1 MVDNNKI
8 SKIANELFEGNSCP
22 LKAFFIKENNMDSIN
37 GKFLQN
43 CTQLRFLFVSENN
56 LKKIPSNLLKDKP
69 VLKTFDA
76 SRLHIREMNFIFK
89 NHSEIRSI
97 LSMIHCFPRLH
108 SSKIS
113 TSTRTRSKSSPRRS
127 SRIKIL
133 KSLTCIK
140 IKSKIC
146 Q

>member
-1 MVDNNKI
+1 MKLIFDNNKI
-8 SKIANELFEGNSCP
+8 TKIANELFENDSCP

-76 SRLHIREMNFIFK
+76 SRLHISLI
-89 NHSEIRSI
+89 
-97 LSMIHCFPRLH
+97 
-108 SSKIS
+108 
-113 TSTRTRSKSSPRRS
+113 TRSKN
-127 SRIKIL
+127 IFK
-133 KSLTCIK
+133 KSNRFHR
-140 IKSKIC
+140 
-146 Q
+146 